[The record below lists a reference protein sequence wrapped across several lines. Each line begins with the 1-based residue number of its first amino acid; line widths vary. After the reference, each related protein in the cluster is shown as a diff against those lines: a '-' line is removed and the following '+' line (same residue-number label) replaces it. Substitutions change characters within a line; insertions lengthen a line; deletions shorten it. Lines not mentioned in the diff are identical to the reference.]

1 MEESAGIPFSEN
13 FLEAVKAYEPS
24 STEEELKKFS
34 EALVEVLAGARRR
47 MNLDSQTPPQFSVKK
62 FEFIRSI
69 LESPDVKEAVEVRI
83 EAYGSA
89 PLAVVQVFEG
99 KARQF
104 DSSPNFFERLKA
116 GEVLW
121 MGRAVA
127 DYIMGVRLP

>member
-34 EALVEVLAGARRR
+34 EAVVAVIAGARRR

-62 FEFIRSI
+62 FEFVRSI
-69 LESPDVKEAVEVRI
+69 LEAPDIKAAVEIRI
-83 EAYGSA
+83 EGYGSA
-89 PLAVVQVFEG
+89 PLAVIQVFEG
-99 KARQF
+99 RARQF
-104 DSSPNFFERLKA
+104 ASSENFFERLKA
-116 GEVLW
+116 GEIRW

>member
-34 EALVEVLAGARRR
+34 EAVIEVLAGARRR
-47 MNLDSQTPPQFSVKK
+47 MKLDSQTPPQFSVKK

-69 LESPDVKEAVEVRI
+69 LEAPDINFEIEVRI

-89 PLAVVQVFEG
+89 PLAVLQVLEG
-99 KARQF
+99 RARKF
-104 DSSPNFFERLKA
+104 DSSENFFERLKA
-116 GEVLW
+116 GEIRW